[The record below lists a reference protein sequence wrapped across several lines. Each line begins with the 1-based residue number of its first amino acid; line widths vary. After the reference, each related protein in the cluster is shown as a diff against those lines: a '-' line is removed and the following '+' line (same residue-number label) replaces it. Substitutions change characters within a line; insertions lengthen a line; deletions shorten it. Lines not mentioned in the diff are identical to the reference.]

1 MSESDNDQP
10 MASPE
15 RGLVPNQIALTDL
28 PKAVTQ
34 AVSKVKMREYREQMR
49 MLALDIGI
57 RPAARAC
64 GLKES
69 RVLNWAV
76 RYGWNKKHRCPL
88 CGQAVVKNW

>member
-1 MSESDNDQP
+1 MSESDNGQ
-10 MASPE
+10 
-15 RGLVPNQIALTDL
+15 RGLAPNQIALADL

-76 RYGWNKKHRCPL
+76 RYGWNKKHRCSL
-88 CGQAVVKNW
+88 CGQPVVKIG